1 MQSTAAES
9 GFVVGLTGGI
19 GSGKTWVS
27 DHLAQLGAKVVDTDI
42 IAHQLTAPSGR
53 AMSQILAAFGSAARQ
68 PDGSLNRA
76 YMRDLVFSNTQA
88 KSRLEA
94 ILHPLIGEQA
104 MAEIAA
110 SSAPYV
116 VLVVPLLVES
126 GRWLAR
132 IDRVLVVDCDV
143 GTQVERVMA
152 RSKLSRDATQAIVAQ
167 QATREQRLA
176 AADDVIV
183 NQGTLQQ
190 LATQVENLHRNYLE
204 RARAK
209 PVHPTPRAG

>member
-1 MQSTAAES
+1 
-9 GFVVGLTGGI
+9 
-19 GSGKTWVS
+19 
-27 DHLAQLGAKVVDTDI
+27 
-42 IAHQLTAPSGR
+42 
-53 AMSQILAAFGSAARQ
+53 
-68 PDGSLNRA
+68 
-76 YMRDLVFSNTQA
+76 
-88 KSRLEA
+88 
-94 ILHPLIGEQA
+94 
-104 MAEIAA
+104 
-110 SSAPYV
+110 
-116 VLVVPLLVES
+116 
-126 GRWLAR
+126 
-132 IDRVLVVDCDV
+132 
-143 GTQVERVMA
+143 MA

>member
-1 MQSTAAES
+1 
-9 GFVVGLTGGI
+9 
-19 GSGKTWVS
+19 
-27 DHLAQLGAKVVDTDI
+27 
-42 IAHQLTAPSGR
+42 
-53 AMSQILAAFGSAARQ
+53 
-68 PDGSLNRA
+68 
-76 YMRDLVFSNTQA
+76 MRDLVFSNTQA